1 MAKFSI
7 VLPVRNG
14 GNYVKECVNSILAQ
28 TCTDFNLVV
37 LDNCST
43 DGTLEWIMGLS
54 DERIVI
60 YPATESL
67 GIEKNW
73 ARIVSVPRNEFMTC
87 IGHDDILAPDYLS
100 VMDTLIE
107 RYPTA
112 SLYQAHFTYIDA
124 EGKKIK
130 GCRPM
135 QERFSGP
142 EFLSAI
148 LTRSIDII
156 GTGFMVRTKDYD
168 AIGGIPAYPSLLFAD
183 FELWFRLAA
192 ISDMVVANETCFS
205 FRLHQSTTGAAPD
218 SRMQSAFEA
227 FMRFLAEA
235 QHQNAFY
242 AEVIRRDAGAFL
254 LYYCKSLSH
263 RLLRTAMDKRNNITV
278 KEFVQ
283 RTRELA
289 KVFNPPL
296 VYEPEKV
303 FSVKVA
309 MIIDGSPLLRK
320 CFVLFKKI
328 YSKPLLSD

>member
-43 DGTLEWIMGLS
+43 DGTLEWIKGLT
-54 DERIVI
+54 DERILV

-73 ARIVSVPRNEFMTC
+73 ARIVGVPRNEFMTC
-87 IGHDDILAPDYLS
+87 IGHDDVLAPDYLS
-100 VMDTLIE
+100 VMNTLVE

-130 GCRPM
+130 RCRPM
-135 QERFSGP
+135 KERLSGA

-156 GTGFMVRTKDYD
+156 GTGFLARSKDYD
-168 AIGGIPAYPSLLFAD
+168 AIGGIPPYPSLLFAD
-183 FELWFRLAA
+183 FELWFRLAG
-192 ISDMVVANETCFS
+192 ISDMVVAKEACFS

-218 SRMQSAFEA
+218 SRMQSAFGA

-235 QHQNAFY
+235 QHQNASY
-242 AEVIRRDAGAFL
+242 AEVIHRDAGGFL
-254 LYYCKSLSH
+254 LFYCKSLSH

-289 KVFNPPL
+289 KAFDPPL
-296 VYEPEKV
+296 VYGPEKV
-303 FSVKVA
+303 LSIKMALF
-309 MIIDGSPLLRK
+309 IDSNALLRK
-320 CFVLFKKI
+320 CFLLFKKM
-328 YSKPLLSD
+328 YSKPVLNG